1 MLNYEHIV
9 KKSISGGSNE
19 IWPKLLI
26 ENYKHQLPNTKA
38 ALKSD
43 VWL

>member
-1 MLNYEHIV
+1 MVVMRSGLN
-9 KKSISGGSNE
+9 
-19 IWPKLLI
+19 KLLI